1 MLYAI
6 VALLVIILDQWLKYW
21 VAGNIA
27 LNSGIKELI
36 PGVLSLVNI
45 HNEGAAFGFLSGGN
59 ARIYFIIICGV
70 FTVAVIVALAT
81 NFISGSLGRWSA
93 IFIMAGGIGNC
104 IDRILYGFV
113 QDMFKVEFFNFPI
126 FNVADIF
133 ITVFCF
139 VFILHILFG
148 GEKGSARR
156 RRLDDDY
163 DDDDEDE
170 EEAPPVR
177 RRRGEDAEERPVRRR
192 GEDAEERPVRR
203 RRDAFDDDDDEE
215 EDAPVRP
222 VFRRRESEEAPV
234 QKQPARKSRQPKYE
248 QEYEQFKAARA
259 ARQQQAPAVPVQN
272 APVVDPSDPFA
283 EWERANSRVEA
294 QKTAAPA
301 AAPVQAPV
309 QPPVRPIVQEQ
320 IPVQPRQPAAPVQ
333 PAPIPAPA
341 PAPAKKP
348 SDGLDF
354 DLEDI
359 LSEFK

>member
-6 VALLVIILDQWLKYW
+6 VAMLVIIADQWLKYW
-21 VAGNIA
+21 VAGHIV
-27 LNSGIKELI
+27 LDTGIKTLI

-45 HNEGAAFGFLSGGN
+45 HNTGAAFGFLSGGN
-59 ARIYFIIICGV
+59 ARIYFIIICAV
-70 FTVAVIVALAT
+70 FTIAVIVALAT

-93 IFIMAGGIGNC
+93 VFIMAGGIGNC
-104 IDRILYGFV
+104 IDRILYGYV
-113 QDMFKVEFFNFPI
+113 QDMFKIEFFNFPI
-126 FNVADIF
+126 FNVADIA

-139 VFILHILFG
+139 VFILYILFG
-148 GEKGSARR
+148 GEGRSARS
-156 RRLDDDY
+156 RRLDDEDDDY
-163 DDDDEDE
+163 DEEDEDE
-170 EEAPPVR
+170 EDVPAR
-177 RRRGEDAEERPVRRR
+177 RRSEKEEKPI
-192 GEDAEERPVRR
+192 RR
-203 RRDAFDDDDDEE
+203 RRDAFDEDDDEE
-215 EDAPVRP
+215 EDVPVRSL
-222 VFRRRESEEAPV
+222 RRREKEEDAAP
-234 QKQPARKSRQPKYE
+234 KQPARKSRQPKYE

-301 AAPVQAPV
+301 TAPVQAPV

>member
-27 LNSGIKELI
+27 LNSGAKELI

-70 FTVAVIVALAT
+70 FTVAVIIALAT

-93 IFIMAGGIGNC
+93 VFIMAGGIGNC

-113 QDMFKVEFFNFPI
+113 QDMFKMDLPFLSWFPI

-139 VFILHILFG
+139 VFILYILFG
-148 GEKGSARR
+148 GEKSSARKR
-156 RRLDDDY
+156 RREEDDY
-163 DDDDEDE
+163 YDEDDE
-170 EEAPPVR
+170 EE
-177 RRRGEDAEERPVRRR
+177 DERPVRRR
-192 GEDAEERPVRR
+192 KKDVFDEE
-203 RRDAFDDDDDEE
+203 DDEE
-215 EDAPVRP
+215 EEDEPVRP
-222 VFRRRESEEAPV
+222 VFKRREKEEPSRHAAAE
-234 QKQPARKSRQPKYE
+234 KQPARKSRQPKYE

-259 ARQQQAPAVPVQN
+259 ARQQQTFPEPAQK

-294 QKTAAPA
+294 QKKAS
-301 AAPVQAPV
+301 APV
-309 QPPVRPIVQEQ
+309 QPAQPSVQ
-320 IPVQPRQPAAPVQ
+320 IPVQPQQPAAPVPQ
-333 PAPIPAPA
+333 APAAA
-341 PAPAKKP
+341 PAPAKKS

-354 DLEDI
+354 DLDDI
-359 LSEFK
+359 LNEFK